1 MKKLNIRI
9 SQKITGG
16 FFLLIAVFVLNAVL
30 CLVTLH
36 NSSSLIQ
43 SISEDA
49 DPSLTALREFNLLVS
64 NSRMYATNW
73 IYLQANQE
81 DKDALKKLH
90 AVDYPALKEH
100 LGTLQASWNPKQR
113 RILKDSIFP
122 TFDTVLVAEKAIMT
136 ELASF
141 EDYD

>member
-36 NSSSLIQ
+36 NSSSLIL

-64 NSRMYATNW
+64 NSRMYATN
-73 IYLQANQE
+73 
-81 DKDALKKLH
+81 
-90 AVDYPALKEH
+90 
-100 LGTLQASWNPKQR
+100 
-113 RILKDSIFP
+113 
-122 TFDTVLVAEKAIMT
+122 
-136 ELASF
+136 
-141 EDYD
+141 